1 MSIVSGGKTQIAANT
16 GAIANGDNIAAYLID
31 SAGALLT
38 STLIGGKQRLDVVS
52 PSEFAE
58 DSAHASGDYG
68 QMALA
73 VRSDAG
79 GSLVSADG
87 DYSPFSIDASGRLR
101 VVADLTAAF
110 DYNYA
115 EDSAHASGDNGA
127 FILGVRNDANATL
140 TSADG
145 DYSPLATDSA
155 GRLKIVASGVFAED
169 SAASSGDL
177 GQFVLAVRRDTVGA
191 TAGTN
196 GDYSELQT
204 NAVGK
209 LRAVQTSDSTVLQQ
223 VVTVGTTAVALPS
236 TALANRESMMIQNL
250 GTNNRDIYVGSATVT
265 SSGATRGPVIGKG
278 GFMTLDV
285 GPNVAVYGIAS
296 GAGGEVAVLEM
307 A

>member
-16 GAIANGDNIAAYLID
+16 GAIANGDNIAAYLVD
-31 SAGALLT
+31 AAGTLLT
-38 STLIGGKQRLDVVS
+38 STLIGAKQRLDTNTA
-52 PSEFAE
+52 SEYAE
-58 DSAHASGDYG
+58 DSAHSSGDYG
-68 QMALA
+68 AFIMG

-87 DYSPFSIDASGRLR
+87 DYSPFSIDAQGRLR
-101 VVADLTAAF
+101 VVADVGDFSYL
-110 DYNYA
+110 

-145 DYSPLATDSA
+145 DYSPFAVDSA
-155 GRLKIVASGVFAED
+155 GRLKTIAAGIYAED
-169 SAASSGDL
+169 AAASSGDS
-177 GQFVLAVRRDTVGA
+177 GQFILAVRRDTVG
-191 TAGTN
+191 TN
-196 GDYSELQT
+196 TSADGDYSELQT
-204 NAVGK
+204 NAAGK
-209 LRAVQTSDSTVLQQ
+209 LRTVQTSDSTVLQQ
-223 VVTVGTTAVALPS
+223 VVTVGTTAVALPT

-250 GTNNRDIYVGSATVT
+250 GTNNRDIYIGSATVT
-265 SSGATRGPVIGKG
+265 SSGSTRGPVIGKG

-285 GPNVAVYGIAS
+285 GPNVSVYGIAS